1 MQATSTAKFP
11 QPMRPHGIT
20 GRVFGIL
27 MERLNRTAYRRA
39 AALVD
44 LPAEGSFLE
53 IGFGTGRLLELVAAD
68 RPDGFFAGVDPSP
81 LMLATARRR
90 LDRAHIARDLR
101 EGTAERLSWPDQS
114 FDAVAALHSFQFW
127 PDPVSA
133 FGEIRRV
140 LKPGGR
146 FVLILRDHS
155 RKDAEWLPNP
165 WSRSRSEINDALR
178 LLANTGFATRREM
191 PDAGTSAII
200 VAEAKP

>member
-1 MQATSTAKFP
+1 MQATSTARFP

-101 EGTAERLSWPDQS
+101 EGTAERLP
-114 FDAVAALHSFQFW
+114 W

-200 VAEAKP
+200 VAEAKT